1 MFNMRSTSEAEIFLS
16 LPSQFSISL
25 VIPSRIVFDWIDL
38 YGLRRLAIEDAFC
51 CSKESYCICWL
62 SRDFLFVIA
71 ALSLLIQLM
80 TFFSDDGSSVV
91 SSADLTTS
99 SGEEEP

>member
-1 MFNMRSTSEAEIFLS
+1 
-16 LPSQFSISL
+16 
-25 VIPSRIVFDWIDL
+25 
-38 YGLRRLAIEDAFC
+38 
-51 CSKESYCICWL
+51 
-62 SRDFLFVIA
+62 LFVIA

-91 SSADLTTS
+91 SSADLTAS